1 MVELNGYY
9 ARLLHV
15 GFLVLRQAFDAGD
28 REWLLA
34 EIEFLH
40 NVPSLLGEENIER
53 HRYFWLSERDI
64 YLERLKTHGE
74 EEPLL
79 QMLTFYEPIWNEM
92 EPVMLRILN
101 STQ

>member
-1 MVELNGYY
+1 MVELNGHD
-9 ARLLHV
+9 ARLLQV
-15 GFLVLRQAFDAGD
+15 GFLLLRQAFDAGD
-28 REWLLA
+28 REWLFA

-53 HRYFWLSERDI
+53 QRYFWFSERDI
-64 YLERLKTHGE
+64 YLERLEARGE

-79 QMLTFYEPIWNEM
+79 RMRIFYEPIWKEM

-101 STQ
+101 SAE